1 MRGGKAFLQVT
12 FPDGYDLPAEGFQF
26 LAFAIIAGYVP
37 VEFGLPEGGVVL
49 GKGVAAFWAA
59 MPETAVDEY
68 RHAFADEGDVG
79 TNARNEEFGMR
90 SAELR
95 NTLPTGRVSAF
106 GGCGLMSPLLTR
118 GLVQV
123 NAVVDTVAAVAGVPE
138 GFAEQDLG
146 LGVLGPVGTHH
157 ARDGFGLWRG
167 RSFVADIH
175 R

>member
-1 MRGGKAFLQVT
+1 MPSTDRLTAALSAKRESKTVDFKSSFDPESNGDWCELIKDFV
-12 FPDGYDLPAEGFQF
+12 
-26 LAFAIIAGYVP
+26 AIANSG
-37 VEFGLPEGGVVL
+37 GGVIL
-49 GKGVAAFWAA
+49 IGVADDG
-59 MPETAVDEY
+59 TAS
-68 RHAFADEGDVG
+68 G

-95 NTLPTGRVSAF
+95 NTLPTGRISAF

-146 LGVLGPVGTHH
+146 LGVLGPVGAHH